1 MSFEEDLK
9 AARARRQDGELL
21 GALARTA
28 LAEQRE
34 DEVLPLL
41 SEAAAAKKNARLSQ
55 WKGLLERA
63 LDEHS
68 DALRSFAEAARLA
81 PSDAGIAHGHARVA
95 LEAGVPAAELFEH
108 ALRLAP
114 DNGQVYLGL
123 VAARI
128 AAGDGE
134 RAEAELDAIL
144 ARSPL
149 WLDGHR
155 QLAQVRALLGRRER
169 AFDSLRRAIAIQ
181 PGQPALWQTLFDLEV
196 QAEDYALLD
205 RSLEEAR
212 AAAIPPDEMRAY
224 EFIAAS
230 ELGRSDQADRLG
242 SQGDIPPVWLVRHL
256 LRNGRLEEAIAL
268 IDAELAGPGAAEI
281 RPYAETAWRLS
292 GDPRLDWLTGNSDLV
307 SVIDLSERLA
317 AIPALPNV
325 LRHLHATSGR
335 YLDQSVRGGS
345 QTDGPLF
352 SRIEPEIRTLHSIIA
367 DAVERHVA
375 RFQSLP
381 DGHPQKHSL
390 AGKRVRF
397 SGSWSVR
404 LVDGGFHTSHVHPRG
419 WISSALYLSL
429 PAEMTGDEGW
439 LALGEPPPELRLG
452 LEPTRMIEPK
462 VGQLVLF
469 PSWMWHGT
477 RPFPSGERLTVAFDV
492 APPAQSSSSS

>member
-1 MSFEEDLK
+1 MSFDEDLK
-9 AARARRQDGELL
+9 AASADRPDAEQL
-21 GALARTA
+21 GALARAA

-34 DEVLPLL
+34 VDVLPLL
-41 SEAAAAKKNARLSQ
+41 SEAAAANRDARLWQ

-95 LEAGVPAAELFEH
+95 LEAGVLAVALFEH
-108 ALRLAP
+108 ALGLAP

-144 ARSPL
+144 ARIPL
-149 WLDGHR
+149 WVDGHR
-155 QLAQVRALLGRRER
+155 QLAQVRSLLGSRGK
-169 AFDSLRRAIAIQ
+169 AFDSLQRAIAIQ
-181 PGQPALWQTLFDLEV
+181 PRHPALWQTLFDLEV

-212 AAAIPPDEMRAY
+212 AAAIPSDEIRAY
-224 EFIAAS
+224 DFIAAS
-230 ELGRSDQADRLG
+230 ELGRSEQADRLR
-242 SQGDIPPVWLVRHL
+242 SQGDIPPVWLVRHF
-256 LRNGRLEEAIAL
+256 LRNGRLEDAIAL
-268 IDAELAGPGAAEI
+268 MDAELAGPSAAEML
-281 RPYAETAWRLS
+281 PYAETAWRMS
-292 GDPRLDWLTGNSDLV
+292 GDPRLDWLTGNSNLV
-307 SVIDLSERLA
+307 SVIDLSEKLA
-317 AIPALPNV
+317 AIPALPDV
-325 LRHLHATSGR
+325 LRHLHAKSGR

-352 SRIEPEIRTLHSIIA
+352 SRIEPEVRTLRSIIA
-367 DAVERHVA
+367 GAVESHVA
-375 RFQSLP
+375 RFPSLP

-390 AGKRVRF
+390 AGRRVRF

-404 LVDGGFHTSHVHPRG
+404 LVDGGFHISHVHPRG

-429 PAEMTGDEGW
+429 PEAMTGNEGW
-439 LALGEPPPELRLG
+439 LALGEPPPDLGLG

>member
-1 MSFEEDLK
+1 MPGFGSGK
-9 AARARRQDGELL
+9 A
-21 GALARTA
+21 
-28 LAEQRE
+28 
-34 DEVLPLL
+34 
-41 SEAAAAKKNARLSQ
+41 
-55 WKGLLERA
+55 LERA

-68 DALRSFAEAARLA
+68 DALHSFAEAARLA

-128 AAGDGE
+128 AAGEGE
-134 RAEAELDAIL
+134 RAEAELDTIL

-149 WLDGHR
+149 WLEGHR
-155 QLAQVRALLGRRER
+155 QLAQVRALLGSRET

-230 ELGRSDQADRLG
+230 ELGRSDQADRLR

-268 IDAELAGPGAAEI
+268 IDAELAGPGAAEM

-292 GDPRLDWLTGNSDLV
+292 GDPRLDWLTGNPNLV
-307 SVIDLSERLA
+307 SVIDLSERLV
-317 AIPALPNV
+317 AIPALPDV
-325 LRHLHATSGR
+325 LRHLHAKSGR
-335 YLDQSVRGGS
+335 YLDQSVTRRVADRRPAV
-345 QTDGPLF
+345 QPDRARDPDA
-352 SRIEPEIRTLHSIIA
+352 SI
-367 DAVERHVA
+367 DHRRRAVESHVA
-375 RFQSLP
+375 RFESLP
-381 DGHPQKHSL
+381 EGHPQKHSL

-429 PAEMTGDEGW
+429 PEAMSGDEGW
-439 LALGEPPPELRLG
+439 LALGEPPPELGLG

>member
-81 PSDAGIAHGHARVA
+81 PSEAGIAHGHARVA

-114 DNGQVYLGL
+114 DNGHVYLGL
-123 VAARI
+123 VAARV
-128 AAGDGE
+128 AAGEGE

-149 WLDGHR
+149 WLEGHR
-155 QLAQVRALLGRRER
+155 QLAQVRALLGSRET
-169 AFDSLRRAIAIQ
+169 AFDSLQRAIAIQ
-181 PGQPALWQTLFDLEV
+181 PGQPALWQTLFDLQI
-196 QAEDYALLD
+196 QAEDYAQLD
-205 RSLEEAR
+205 RSLNEAR
-212 AAAIPPDEMRAY
+212 VAIPSGETCAY

-230 ELGRSDQADRLG
+230 ELGRSDQADRFR

-256 LRNGRLEEAIAL
+256 LRNGRLEDAIAL
-268 IDAELAGPGAAEI
+268 IDEELAGPGAAEM

-292 GDPRLDWLTGNSDLV
+292 GDPRLDWLTGEPILV
-307 SVIDLSERLA
+307 SVVDLSERLA
-317 AIPALPNV
+317 AIPALPDV
-325 LRHLHATSGR
+325 LRHLHARSGR

-352 SRIEPEIRTLHSIIA
+352 SRIEPEIRTLRSIIA

-375 RFQSLP
+375 RFESLP
-381 DGHPQKHSL
+381 EGHPQKHSL
-390 AGKRVRF
+390 ARKRVRF

-404 LVDGGFHTSHVHPRG
+404 LVGGGFHTSHVHPRG

-439 LALGEPPPELRLG
+439 LALGEPPRELGLG

-462 VGQLVLF
+462 VGRLVLF

-492 APPAQSSSSS
+492 APPA